1 MLNGTPM
8 LVHDFLDSGKELVD
22 GSLNFIEGNL
32 LPGIFHMGNRKIS
45 VAKKGSLSKV

>member
-32 LPGIFHMGNRKIS
+32 LPGIFHLGKRRMI
-45 VAKKGSLSKV
+45 VTKKWV